1 MLREWLHREE
11 PIPFELRDI
20 GMVKLFFADAL
31 DHSQAQALL
40 TLMLRRSQGYLAPF
54 CTIVP
59 EAERLAQGD
68 NAHPLLT
75 LRMGI
80 AFHHAIIEVCGDF
93 AKDSTRGRRVR

>member
-1 MLREWLHREE
+1 MTSRIKLGPPDYVVL
-11 PIPFELRDI
+11 
-20 GMVKLFFADAL
+20 GMI
-31 DHSQAQALL
+31 
-40 TLMLRRSQGYLAPF
+40 RQGAGSGYA
-54 CTIVP
+54 IVP

-80 AFHHAIIEVCGDF
+80 AFHQAIIEVCGDF